1 MQPQIYLHN
10 FSDVLLKYEIPE
22 HLQDVKDIEEQRKAD
37 LEFLDTELKMRGS
50 GLEEKL
56 SSKVIWR
63 QDFPGMVLDVQ
74 RIHFNGYIEL
84 TLKPIHPHRADLAY
98 KKDETLRRNVFPL
111 TVNALLESAE
121 GSFPLGIRGGSVETG
136 KIAIIPGGHVDYTI
150 PEIENALET
159 FRNEF
164 DEELGYKFDGQ
175 VLPVC
180 VFNNGDTNGINVL
193 YKAKTNLSFFEIV
206 EKWKAA
212 KDRGEHDS
220 LVQAY
225 YPEIRQ
231 LAETGKT
238 TIKGEEYFTTPLFQD
253 CFRIILEKDS

>member
-1 MQPQIYLHN
+1 MSSQIYISD
-10 FSDVLLKYEIPE
+10 FSDITLRYEIPE
-22 HLQDVKDIEEQRKAD
+22 HLNGIADTEGQRKAD
-37 LEFLDTELKMRGS
+37 LELLDTELRENGS
-50 GLEEKL
+50 SLEEKI
-56 SSKVIWR
+56 SSNIIWR
-63 QDFPGMVLDVQ
+63 MKFPGMILDVK
-74 RIHFNGYIEL
+74 RISLDSSVKL
-84 TLKPIHPHRADLAY
+84 TLKPIHPYRADLAY
-98 KKDETLRRNVFPL
+98 KNDRTLPRNVSPL

-206 EKWKAA
+206 ESWGAA
-212 KDRGEHDS
+212 KDRGE
-220 LVQAY
+220 
-225 YPEIRQ
+225 
-231 LAETGKT
+231 
-238 TIKGEEYFTTPLFQD
+238 
-253 CFRIILEKDS
+253 